1 MRERPDHS
9 YCAAVTQGTAKRA
22 GLIAVLAM
30 GIVLALAGPA
40 FATGVTRYVAPGG
53 STSSA
58 NDCTDPAHPC
68 ALNRAIQDVAQTEDD
83 VSLAAGDYTLTTAI
97 TATLNNIAIHIHGPS
112 GTQSARIAANTTGP
126 AISLIGPHIHDLAIS
141 QSHADSPALQV
152 DGGFT
157 GSPYGTVENV
167 RVTATGTALGVL
179 LDHSSTAVSIGA
191 TALPLLRNSVVTSA
205 DAPAVKAIGD
215 AEINGVDAY
224 SSGSNGIN
232 VVFPTSGTRTDLI
245 FNTIARGSG
254 PSTDIGLVPLLG
266 GTEQLTIKWCDQ
278 RSVADNTSAPFNV
291 SNNITADPQ
300 LAGGEDFHQTSLSPT
315 VNAGSSSGAGRV
327 GGTDLDWETRVLGPN
342 PDIGADERPFA
353 PSGEERDATAITSS
367 SATLHAVIDPGSAK
381 TTYHFEYGTTPAASG
396 SSTPPQQTPAT
407 SAIQNVTADVT
418 GLTPGTTYYFRVA
431 GSNEAAGF
439 TGPGAS
445 FTTPAAAATQPT
457 TVPAADQQP
466 TGLPGA
472 PPGTALGV
480 KLKTTKQK
488 LKSGKLVFTLMS
500 QGPATVTGTAMLGK
514 SMLAKFAK
522 PLVAGPNKVT
532 VKLSKKARATL
543 KRKLRKSKSTSVRL
557 KLTYRDAAGHHSNGT
572 GALVVRR

>member
-1 MRERPDHS
+1 V
-9 YCAAVTQGTAKRA
+9 AQGTAKRA
-22 GLIAVLAM
+22 GLIAVLTM
-30 GIVLALAGPA
+30 GIVLAVAGPA
-40 FATGVTRYVAPGG
+40 FASGVTRYVAPAG
-53 STSSA
+53 STSTA

-68 ALNRAIQDVAQTEDD
+68 DLKRAIQDVARTEDD

-97 TATLNNIAIHIHGPS
+97 TPTLDNIAINIHGPP
-112 GTQSARIAANTTGP
+112 GTQAARIAANTTGP
-126 AISLIGPHIHDLAIS
+126 AIYLIGPHIYDLAIS
-141 QSHADSPALQV
+141 QSHADSPAIEV
-152 DGGFT
+152 DGGYSGT
-157 GSPYGTVENV
+157 PYGTVENV

-179 LDHSSTAVSIGA
+179 LDQSSTAVSIGS
-191 TALPLLRNSVVTSA
+191 TAFPLLRNSVVTSA
-205 DAPAVKAIGD
+205 DAPAVKAIGN

-266 GTEQLTIKWCDQ
+266 GTEQLSIKWCDQ
-278 RSVADNTSAPFNV
+278 RSVADNTTAPFNI

-300 LAGGEDFHQTSLSPT
+300 LAGSDDFHQTSLSPT

-327 GGTDLDWETRVLGPN
+327 GGSDLDWGTRVLGPN
-342 PDIGADERPFA
+342 PDIGADERPFQ
-353 PSGEERDATAITSS
+353 PSGEERDATAITAS

-381 TTYHFEYGTTPAASG
+381 TTYHFDYGTTPAASG

-407 SAIQNVTADVT
+407 SAIQSVAADVT
-418 GLTPGTTYYFRVA
+418 GLAPSTKYYFKIA

-445 FTTPAAAATQPT
+445 FTTAAAPATQRT
-457 TVPAADQQP
+457 TTPAADQQP

-472 PPGTALGV
+472 PPGTALAV
-480 KLKTTKQK
+480 KLKAAKQR

-500 QGPATVTGTAMLGK
+500 QGPANVTGSATLGK
-514 SMLAKFAK
+514 STLAKFAK

-532 VKLSKKARATL
+532 IKLSKKARTAL
-543 KRKLRKSKSTSVRL
+543 KRKLRRSKSASVRL
-557 KLTYRDAAGHHSNGT
+557 KLAYSDAAGHHSNGT
-572 GALVVRR
+572 GAVVVRR